1 MQSTKKDQLE
11 NAGRWLRVSILT
23 LTTLAPII
31 TPVISRVLSRLLDK
45 PEESRRDGVSD
56 KVSHELAK
64 RSELARKKLAKR
76 GELAKKELAK
86 RGELARKKLAKRG
99 ELAKKELT
107 KRGEWVK
114 ELAEQKKATWTALGF
129 GLGLTVA
136 GIVAFQLVRRRL
148 LQQLDEEPAIQLPYD
163 ADRQPSVTSAVR

>member
-64 RSELARKKLAKR
+64 RS
-76 GELAKKELAK
+76 
-86 RGELARKKLAKRG
+86 ELARKKLAKRG

>member
-64 RSELARKKLAKR
+64 R
-76 GELAKKELAK
+76 
-86 RGELARKKLAKRG
+86 GELARKKLAKRG

-114 ELAEQKKATWTALGF
+114 ELAKQKKATWTALGF

-136 GIVAFQLVRRRL
+136 GIVTFQLVRRRL
-148 LQQLDEEPAIQLPYD
+148 LQQVDEEPAIQLPYD
-163 ADRQPSVTSAVR
+163 ADRQPNVTSAVR

>member
-1 MQSTKKDQLE
+1 MQSTKKDRLE

-23 LTTLAPII
+23 LTALAPII

-45 PEESRRDGVSD
+45 PEESRRDGMSD
-56 KVSHELAK
+56 KVSH
-64 RSELARKKLAKR
+64 
-76 GELAKKELAK
+76 ELAK

-136 GIVAFQLVRRRL
+136 GIVTFQLVRRRL
-148 LQQLDEEPAIQLPYD
+148 LQQVDEEPAIQLPYD

>member
-64 RSELARKKLAKR
+64 R

-114 ELAEQKKATWTALGF
+114 AQAEQKKATWTALGF

-136 GIVAFQLVRRRL
+136 GIVTFQLVRRRL
-148 LQQLDEEPAIQLPYD
+148 LQQVDEEPAIQLPYD
-163 ADRQPSVTSAVR
+163 ADRQPNVTSAVR

>member
-56 KVSHELAK
+56 KVSHELVK
-64 RSELARKKLAKR
+64 RGELAKKKLAKR
-76 GELAKKELAK
+76 GELAKKELA
-86 RGELARKKLAKRG
+86 
-99 ELAKKELT
+99 

-129 GLGLTVA
+129 GLGLTIT
-136 GIVAFQLVRRRL
+136 GIMTFQLVRRRL
-148 LQQLDEEPAIQLPYD
+148 LQQVDEEPAIQLPYD
-163 ADRQPSVTSAVR
+163 ADRQPSVTSAVP

>member
-1 MQSTKKDQLE
+1 MQSTKKDRLE

-56 KVSHELAK
+56 KVSHELV
-64 RSELARKKLAKR
+64 KR

-86 RGELARKKLAKRG
+86 RGELARKKLA
-99 ELAKKELT
+99 

-129 GLGLTVA
+129 GLGLTIT
-136 GIVAFQLVRRRL
+136 GIMTFQLVRRRL
-148 LQQLDEEPAIQLPYD
+148 LQQVDEEPAIQLPYD
-163 ADRQPSVTSAVR
+163 ADRQPSVTSAVP

>member
-11 NAGRWLRVSILT
+11 KAGRWLRVSILA

-56 KVSHELAK
+56 KVSHELV
-64 RSELARKKLAKR
+64 KR

-86 RGELARKKLAKRG
+86 RGELARKKLA
-99 ELAKKELT
+99 

-129 GLGLTVA
+129 GLGLTIT
-136 GIVAFQLVRRRL
+136 GIMTFQLVRRRL
-148 LQQLDEEPAIQLPYD
+148 LQQVDEEPAIQLPYD
-163 ADRQPSVTSAVR
+163 ADRQPSVTSAVP

>member
-1 MQSTKKDQLE
+1 MQSTKKDRLE

-56 KVSHELAK
+56 KVSHE
-64 RSELARKKLAKR
+64 LAKR

-136 GIVAFQLVRRRL
+136 GIVTFQLVRRRL
-148 LQQLDEEPAIQLPYD
+148 LQQVDEEPAIQLPYD

>member
-31 TPVISRVLSRLLDK
+31 TPVISRVLSRLLDT
-45 PEESRRDGVSD
+45 PEGSRRAGVSD
-56 KVSHELAK
+56 KVSHELV
-64 RSELARKKLAKR
+64 KR

-86 RGELARKKLAKRG
+86 RGK
-99 ELAKKELT
+99 
-107 KRGEWVK
+107 WVK
-114 ELAEQKKATWTALGF
+114 EVAEQKKATWTALGF

-136 GIVAFQLVRRRL
+136 GIVTFQLVRHRL
-148 LQQLDEEPAIQLPYD
+148 LQQVDEESAIQLPYD
-163 ADRQPSVTSAVR
+163 AGRQPSVTSTVS

>member
-45 PEESRRDGVSD
+45 PEGSSQTGVSD
-56 KVSHELAK
+56 KVSHE
-64 RSELARKKLAKR
+64 
-76 GELAKKELAK
+76 
-86 RGELARKKLAKRG
+86 LAKRG

-107 KRGEWVK
+107 KRGEWIK
-114 ELAEQKKATWTALGF
+114 ELAEQKKAMWTALGF

-136 GIVAFQLVRRRL
+136 GIMTFQLVRRRL
-148 LQQLDEEPAIQLPYD
+148 QQQADEEPAIQLPYD
-163 ADRQPSVTSAVR
+163 AGRQPSVTSTVP

>member
-56 KVSHELAK
+56 KVSHELV
-64 RSELARKKLAKR
+64 KR

-86 RGELARKKLAKRG
+86 RGELAKKKLAKRG
-99 ELAKKELT
+99 ELAKKELA

-129 GLGLTVA
+129 GLGLTIT
-136 GIVAFQLVRRRL
+136 GIMTFQLVRRRL
-148 LQQLDEEPAIQLPYD
+148 LQQVDEEPAIQLPYD
-163 ADRQPSVTSAVR
+163 ADRQPSVTSAVP

>member
-56 KVSHELAK
+56 KVSHELV
-64 RSELARKKLAKR
+64 KR

-86 RGELARKKLAKRG
+86 RGELAKKKLVKRG
-99 ELAKKELT
+99 ELAKKELA

-129 GLGLTVA
+129 GLGLTVT
-136 GIVAFQLVRRRL
+136 GIVTFQLVRRRL
-148 LQQLDEEPAIQLPYD
+148 LQQVDEEPAIQLPYD
-163 ADRQPSVTSAVR
+163 ADRQPSVTSAIP

>member
-64 RSELARKKLAKR
+64 R
-76 GELAKKELAK
+76 
-86 RGELARKKLAKRG
+86 GELARKKLAKRG

-136 GIVAFQLVRRRL
+136 GIVTFQLVRRRL
-148 LQQLDEEPAIQLPYD
+148 LQQVDEEPAIQLPYD
-163 ADRQPSVTSAVR
+163 ADKQPNVTSAVR